1 MFIDKAKSIFS
12 VLVVV
17 ILTSLASGTAR
28 AEDLV
33 MPYSCAVHGND
44 LHVAPANDTTYRI
57 VGRRIEQP
65 FVACS
70 KTGASCETMMVHR
83 FAIECDGAQVAWS
96 RVTQA
101 ATLHG
106 VKVPAGLPAGFA
118 PVSPLSGRFVLPALV
133 RTSAHNAAVAMQDL
147 SPDSVTGLSDDW
159 QTASSGEAQW
169 ITEIRSD
176 VLRSSPGGNA
186 GHVAASLGGVLL
198 VLFAASMVAA
208 GRWRMPAQVRAGWAP
223 NSAAAGDVALM
234 WSRRLIDAVV
244 GMRSKLEHGWE
255 KAAEAA
261 HSDDMANAL
270 LILQARLI
278 EADLAVSALSPHL
291 LLRDVLLAEIHT
303 IRTRFSELER
313 HLSRRAPQKSAVV
326 IRNLLRELDRIGR
339 IANSAAQGGSDRAN
353 VGDADDHDAP
363 QTIAD
368 AYRVLGINPDAAPAI
383 AKKLVD
389 ALRMSWHPDHARDE
403 RDRRSRE
410 NRMKQINAAWDMVK
424 SQRAAA

>member
-1 MFIDKAKSIFS
+1 MFIDNAKSIFS

-17 ILTSLASGTAR
+17 ILTSIAGGAR

-33 MPYSCAVHGND
+33 MPFSCAVHGND

-83 FAIECDGAQVAWS
+83 FAIECDGAQIAWS

-106 VKVPAGLPAGFA
+106 VKVPTGLPAGFA
-118 PVSPLSGRFVLPALV
+118 PVSPLSGRFLLPALV
-133 RTSAHNAAVAMQDL
+133 STSAHDDAVAMQDL
-147 SPDSVTGLSDDW
+147 SPDSVTGSSEDW
-159 QTASSGEAQW
+159 QTASNGEAQW

-223 NSAAAGDVALM
+223 NSAAGDIALQ
-234 WSRRLIDAVV
+234 WSKRVIDAVV
-244 GMRSKLEHGWE
+244 GLRSKLEHRWD
-255 KAAEAA
+255 KAVEAA
-261 HSDDMANAL
+261 PSDDLANAL

-278 EADLAVSALSPHL
+278 EADLAVSSLAPHL
-291 LLRDVLLAEIHT
+291 LLRDVLLVEIYT

-313 HLSRRAPQKSAVV
+313 HMSRRAPQKSAAVV
-326 IRNLLRELDRIGR
+326 RNLLRELDRIGR
-339 IANSAAQGGSDRAN
+339 IANSAAQGGADRADAGGN
-353 VGDADDHDAP
+353 ADDHDAP
-363 QTIAD
+363 QTMAD

-389 ALRMSWHPDHARDE
+389 ALRMSWHPDLARDE
-403 RDRRSRE
+403 IDRRSRE
-410 NRMKQINAAWDMVK
+410 SRMKQINAAWDLVK